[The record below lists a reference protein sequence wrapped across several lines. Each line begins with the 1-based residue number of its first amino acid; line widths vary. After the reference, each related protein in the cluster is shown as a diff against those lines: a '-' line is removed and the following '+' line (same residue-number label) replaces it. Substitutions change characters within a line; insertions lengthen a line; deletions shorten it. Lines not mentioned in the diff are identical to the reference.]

1 MNRTMAPS
9 RPSKAIATMIIGD
22 RTAEMWRRYSRPT
35 WDAYADKHG
44 YEIVALAE
52 PVRPELVSAAKPVHW
67 QKCFLLQHPALA
79 GYDYVVWIDA
89 DVMINHHRAPCIVG
103 EMRTDKIGAVD
114 LSHRH
119 PTRRGFENCVAR
131 YLPLKGYVMSHK
143 RAIERAAP
151 FPTPELT
158 ESFRAEAVTGAAGY
172 AAQGTTVNTGVMVL
186 QPRRHAAFLA
196 EVFDKYRE
204 VADSDDHEQTPLSDE
219 IVAHDLLEPLDV
231 GFNNVFYID
240 MAERYPF
247 LHSVPLMRTD
257 GGRVLARLCVTTSF
271 LNSYFLH
278 FVGGERD
285 YMQLVQTD
293 ATDVFDLIESL
304 RAD

>member
-1 MNRTMAPS
+1 MASP
-9 RPSKAIATMIIGD
+9 RPSKAIVTMIIGD
-22 RTAEMWRRYSRPT
+22 ETAEMWRRYSRPT
-35 WDAYADKHG
+35 WDAYAERHG

-67 QKCFLLQHPALA
+67 QKCFLLQHPDLA

-89 DVMINHHRAPCIVG
+89 DVLINHHRAPCIVG
-103 EMRTDKIGAVD
+103 AMRTDRIGAVD
-114 LSHRH
+114 LMQRH
-119 PTRRGFENCVAR
+119 PTRLSFENCVAR

-143 RAIERAAP
+143 RAIERSAP
-151 FPTPELT
+151 FPTAELT
-158 ESFRAEAVTGAAGY
+158 RIYRDQAEKGAAEY
-172 AAQGTTVNTGVMVL
+172 AAQAPTVNTGVMVL
-186 QPRRHAAFLA
+186 QPRRHAEFLA
-196 EVFDKYRE
+196 EVFRKYRD
-204 VADSDDHEQTPLSDE
+204 VADSDDHEQTPLSNE

-285 YMQLVQTD
+285 YMRLVETD
-293 ATDVFDLIESL
+293 AVDVFDLIETLS
-304 RAD
+304 AD